1 LFSTKTPDEQTSK
14 KLLLHREIRDISNA
28 IISAIDYTSNDA
40 DSATVDE
47 VLTAIGS
54 TFRNVKQIRR
64 IQNSDKT
71 PGKKILVT
79 FHEPET
85 KQEACQLAY
94 KLRKAGNRFANIYL
108 NEDRTKTQRVN
119 DKELHDERTRRIID
133 VN

>member
-1 LFSTKTPDEQTSK
+1 LFSTKTPNEQTSE
-14 KLLLHREIRDISNA
+14 KLLLHTLHREIRDISNIECNA

-94 KLRKAGNRFANIYL
+94 KLRRQVIDLQIY
-108 NEDRTKTQRVN
+108 T
-119 DKELHDERTRRIID
+119 
-133 VN
+133 